1 MLLKSDEQN
10 VSSPVVGYSLYPH
23 IFKQNP
29 FLDTHISEKAK
40 KHTWRK
46 QDFDRLFSSDP
57 FLSPPYISAKSV
69 P

>member
-10 VSSPVVGYSLYPH
+10 VSSPVVGYSLYPP

-29 FLDTHISEKAK
+29 FLNPHISEEKAK
-40 KHTWRK
+40 KHTWK
-46 QDFDRLFSSDP
+46 TRLLPSDP